1 MKRSQLFVSLVLAGL
16 AAFLLIQSWHL
27 SFGSMRVPQ
36 TGFFPTVLAILLLIL
51 AAVLFG
57 QGLVGAQSGRG
68 PDKIL
73 PEGWSRIGLTLA
85 AMIAFALVL
94 ESLGFLLSTFF
105 LMILLLRA
113 IESTGAQTIWVT
125 HGSVAVVVRYLR
137 EKGYEAEGL
146 ATRFSDEEEAAT
158 EANE

>member
-1 MKRSQLFVSLVLAGL
+1 MKRSQLAVSLVLVGW
-16 AAFLLIQSWHL
+16 AAFLLIQSRHL

-51 AAVLFG
+51 AAILFG
-57 QGLVGAQSGRG
+57 QGFVGAEPGRG

-73 PEGWSRIGLTLA
+73 TEGWSRIGLTLA

-113 IESTGAQTIWVT
+113 IESQRWSKVVV
-125 HGSVAVVVRYLR
+125 VAVLTAIASYAIFGWIL
-137 EKGYEAEGL
+137 GIPLPGGL
-146 ATRFSDEEEAAT
+146 LGI
-158 EANE
+158 

>member
-1 MKRSQLFVSLVLAGL
+1 MKRSQLAVSLVLFGW
-16 AAFLLIQSWHL
+16 AAFLLIQSRHL

-51 AAVLFG
+51 AAILFG
-57 QGLVGAQSGRG
+57 QGFVGAESGRG

-73 PEGWSRIGLTLA
+73 AEGWSRIGLTLA

-113 IESTGAQTIWVT
+113 IESQRWSKVVV
-125 HGSVAVVVRYLR
+125 VAVVTAIASYAIFGWILGIPLPNGVL
-137 EKGYEAEGL
+137 GI
-146 ATRFSDEEEAAT
+146 
-158 EANE
+158 

>member
-1 MKRSQLFVSLVLAGL
+1 MKRSQLSVSLVLAGL
-16 AAFLLIQSWHL
+16 AAFLLVQSRHL

-51 AAVLFG
+51 AVALLA
-57 QGLVGAQSGRG
+57 QGFVGAESSRA

-73 PEGWSRIGLTLA
+73 AEGWSRIGLTLA

-113 IESTGAQTIWVT
+113 IESQRWSKVVV
-125 HGSVAVVVRYLR
+125 VAVLTAVASYAIFGWILGIPLPGGVL
-137 EKGYEAEGL
+137 GI
-146 ATRFSDEEEAAT
+146 
-158 EANE
+158 

>member
-1 MKRSQLFVSLVLAGL
+1 MKRSQLAVSLVLFGW
-16 AAFLLIQSWHL
+16 AAFLLIQSRHL

-113 IESTGAQTIWVT
+113 IESQRWSKVVV
-125 HGSVAVVVRYLR
+125 VAVLTAIASYAIFGWIL
-137 EKGYEAEGL
+137 GIPLPGGL
-146 ATRFSDEEEAAT
+146 LGI
-158 EANE
+158 

>member
-1 MKRSQLFVSLVLAGL
+1 MKRSQLAVSLVLVGW
-16 AAFLLIQSWHL
+16 AAFLLIQSRHL
-27 SFGSMRVPQ
+27 SFGSLRVPQ

-51 AAVLFG
+51 AAILFG
-57 QGLVGAQSGRG
+57 QGFVGAEPGRG

-73 PEGWSRIGLTLA
+73 TEGWSRIGLTLA

-113 IESTGAQTIWVT
+113 IESQRWSKVVV
-125 HGSVAVVVRYLR
+125 VAVLTAIASYAIFGWIL
-137 EKGYEAEGL
+137 GIPLPGGL
-146 ATRFSDEEEAAT
+146 LGI
-158 EANE
+158 

>member
-1 MKRSQLFVSLVLAGL
+1 MKRSQLAVSLVLVGWAV
-16 AAFLLIQSWHL
+16 FLLIQSRHL

-51 AAVLFG
+51 AAILFG
-57 QGLVGAQSGRG
+57 QGFVGAEPGRG

-73 PEGWSRIGLTLA
+73 AEGWSRIGLTLA

-113 IESTGAQTIWVT
+113 IESQRWSKVVV
-125 HGSVAVVVRYLR
+125 VAVLTAIASYAIFGWILGIPLPGGVL
-137 EKGYEAEGL
+137 GI
-146 ATRFSDEEEAAT
+146 
-158 EANE
+158 

>member
-1 MKRSQLFVSLVLAGL
+1 MKRSQLAVSLVLVGWAT
-16 AAFLLIQSWHL
+16 FLLIQSRHL

-51 AAVLFG
+51 AAILFG
-57 QGLVGAQSGRG
+57 QGFVGEEPGRG

-73 PEGWSRIGLTLA
+73 TEGWSRIGLTLA

-94 ESLGFLLSTFF
+94 ESLGFLLSTFL

-113 IESTGAQTIWVT
+113 IESQRWSKVVV
-125 HGSVAVVVRYLR
+125 VAVLTAIASYAIFGWILGIPLPGGVL
-137 EKGYEAEGL
+137 GI
-146 ATRFSDEEEAAT
+146 
-158 EANE
+158 

>member
-1 MKRSQLFVSLVLAGL
+1 MKRSQLAVSLVLFGW
-16 AAFLLIQSWHL
+16 AAFLLIQSRHL

-51 AAVLFG
+51 AAILFG
-57 QGLVGAQSGRG
+57 QGFVGAESGRR

-73 PEGWSRIGLTLA
+73 AEGWSRIGLTLA

-105 LMILLLRA
+105 LMVLLLRA
-113 IESTGAQTIWVT
+113 IESQRWSKVVV
-125 HGSVAVVVRYLR
+125 VAVLTAIASYAIFGWILGIPLPGGVL
-137 EKGYEAEGL
+137 GI
-146 ATRFSDEEEAAT
+146 
-158 EANE
+158 

>member
-1 MKRSQLFVSLVLAGL
+1 
-16 AAFLLIQSWHL
+16 
-27 SFGSMRVPQ
+27 MRVPQ

-51 AAVLFG
+51 AAILFG
-57 QGLVGAQSGRG
+57 QGFVGAEPGRG

-73 PEGWSRIGLTLA
+73 AEGWSRIGLTLA

-113 IESTGAQTIWVT
+113 IESQRWSKVVV
-125 HGSVAVVVRYLR
+125 VAVLTAIASYAIFGWIL
-137 EKGYEAEGL
+137 GIPLPGGL
-146 ATRFSDEEEAAT
+146 LGI
-158 EANE
+158 

>member
-1 MKRSQLFVSLVLAGL
+1 MKRSQLAVSLVLFGW
-16 AAFLLIQSWHL
+16 AAFLLIQSRHL

-51 AAVLFG
+51 AAILFG
-57 QGLVGAQSGRG
+57 QGFVGAEHGRG

-73 PEGWSRIGLTLA
+73 AEGWSRIGLTLA

-113 IESTGAQTIWVT
+113 IESQRWSKVVV
-125 HGSVAVVVRYLR
+125 VAVLTAIASYAIFGWILGIPLPGGVL
-137 EKGYEAEGL
+137 GI
-146 ATRFSDEEEAAT
+146 
-158 EANE
+158 

>member
-1 MKRSQLFVSLVLAGL
+1 MKRSQLAVSLVLVGWAV
-16 AAFLLIQSWHL
+16 FLLIQSRHL

-113 IESTGAQTIWVT
+113 IESQRWSKVVV
-125 HGSVAVVVRYLR
+125 VAVLTAIASYAIFGWIL
-137 EKGYEAEGL
+137 GIPLPGGL
-146 ATRFSDEEEAAT
+146 LGI
-158 EANE
+158 